1 MTRDRVSAGTYNKIC
16 FSFDINRIPSVLER
30 DSAECKG
37 PRGEENVINP
47 FIEDVTG
54 FLWVPIR
61 GKWLQ
66 LESMEEDWKVMQ
78 TDSLWPNTQLAALS
92 GSTTPECN
100 YWNLTIR

>member
-1 MTRDRVSAGTYNKIC
+1 MSAGTYNKIC

-54 FLWVPIR
+54 FL
-61 GKWLQ
+61 
-66 LESMEEDWKVMQ
+66 
-78 TDSLWPNTQLAALS
+78 
-92 GSTTPECN
+92 
-100 YWNLTIR
+100 